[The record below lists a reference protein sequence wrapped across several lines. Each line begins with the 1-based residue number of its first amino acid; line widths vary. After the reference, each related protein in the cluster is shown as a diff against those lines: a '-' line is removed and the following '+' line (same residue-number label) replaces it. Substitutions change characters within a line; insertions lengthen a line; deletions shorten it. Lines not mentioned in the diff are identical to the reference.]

1 MEARV
6 KELLT
11 ALRSISDPEIKRKKH
26 EKFGISAETSWGVY
40 QKEISELA
48 KKIGKDTQLGI
59 ALFDTGFYDA
69 RLLTAKLCKPKE
81 LSEALLEKWVVE
93 FNTWEICDSFCM
105 KLFKYNELALKKA
118 FEWAEREREY
128 EKRAGFVLMAT
139 YGFAKKEAP
148 NSVFESFFPVLE
160 AHANDRRIY
169 VKKAINW
176 ALRQIGKRN
185 IDLKNKAIDCA
196 GRILLQES
204 DSAKWIAR
212 DAIRELQGEK
222 LNVLDYP
229 RSIYRTK

>member
-11 ALRSISDPEIKRKKH
+11 ALRSISDPEIKAKKQD
-26 EKFGISAETSWGVY
+26 KFGIIAETSWGVY
-40 QKEISELA
+40 QKGIKALA
-48 KKIGKDTQLGI
+48 KSIGKNTALGI

-69 RLLTAKLCKPKE
+69 RLLTAELCKPRE
-81 LSEALLEKWVVE
+81 LSGDLLEKWVTE

-105 KLFKYNELALKKA
+105 KLFKYNKLALEKA
-118 FEWAEREREY
+118 FEWVERDEEY

-139 YGFAKKEAP
+139 YGFADKEAP
-148 NSVFESFFPVLE
+148 NSVFERFFPVLE
-160 AHANDRRIY
+160 SHANDPRVY

-176 ALRQIGKRN
+176 ALRQVGKRN
-185 IDLKNKAIDCA
+185 VDLKNKALECA
-196 GRILLQES
+196 DRILLQES

-212 DAIRELQGEK
+212 DAIRELQSERV
-222 LNVLDYP
+222 NILDYP

>member
-11 ALRSISDPEIKRKKH
+11 ELRSISDPEIKRKKRD
-26 EKFGISAETSWGVY
+26 KFGISAETSWGVY
-40 QKEISELA
+40 QKDITELA
-48 KKIGKDTQLGI
+48 KKTGKDTQLGI

-69 RLLTAKLCKPKE
+69 RLLTAQLCKPKE
-81 LSEALLEKWVVE
+81 LSEALLEKWVVH
-93 FNTWEICDSFCM
+93 FDTWEICDSFCM

-118 FEWAEREREY
+118 FEWAERNKEY

-139 YGFAKKEAP
+139 YGFANKVAP

-160 AHANDRRIY
+160 SHAHDQRIY

-185 IDLKNKAIDCA
+185 VDLKNMAIECA
-196 GRILLQES
+196 ERILLQES
-204 DSAKWIAR
+204 DAAKWIAK
-212 DAIRELQGEK
+212 DAIRELQGERV
-222 LNVLDYP
+222 NILDYP
-229 RSIYRTK
+229 RNIYRIR